1 MAYLASVSIMARQQA
16 EFEVEFHPELAQNFE
31 ATMQLLVKDNPY
43 EKTLIQLL
51 GEGYR
56 DIISFDNIS
65 SNVPSDQDITE
76 GEFNPLQ
83 TYKEK

>member
-16 EFEVEFHPELAQNFE
+16 EFEVEFHPELAQNVE

-65 SNVPSDQDITE
+65 STVPSDQDITE

-83 TYKEK
+83 RYKEK